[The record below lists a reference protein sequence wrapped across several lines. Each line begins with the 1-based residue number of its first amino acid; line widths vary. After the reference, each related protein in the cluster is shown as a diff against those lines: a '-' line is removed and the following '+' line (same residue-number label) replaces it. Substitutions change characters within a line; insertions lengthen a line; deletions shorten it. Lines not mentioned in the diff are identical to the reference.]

1 MLNKVNLN
9 LLTTLRV
16 LLEECHVSRTAHR
29 LHLTQSAV
37 SRQLSQ
43 LRELFSD
50 PLLVRDG
57 NQLIITPRAIQLQ
70 KKLNSIFHEFDELL
84 NPEAF
89 VPQNWQGEFV
99 IASSDYVAQY
109 VFPEVVSN
117 LATQAPNISI
127 QYQLWQP
134 SYLSQL
140 ADSPIQL
147 ASTMLPEQ
155 PQGVSSMQI
164 GCDRSVCVMRKGH
177 PLAQSLAQSI
187 TQYLQKKQKVQSKL
201 SVDDLLAYSHIRVTG
216 GGDKDSYLD
225 KALQKIGKQRHIAL
239 KVPFFSAAFNV
250 LGQSDYLM
258 VLPFHI
264 ANNLSQHL
272 DICFQPLPLD
282 TPVHKYWLLW
292 HPKHDQD
299 LAHQWARNNIKQVM
313 ENSQY
318 SIGYEA

>member
-9 LLTTLRV
+9 LLTTLHV
-16 LLEECHVSRTAHR
+16 LLAERHVSNTATR

-43 LRELFSD
+43 LRELFND
-50 PLLVRDG
+50 PLLIRDG
-57 NQLIITPRAIQLQ
+57 NQLVTTPRAIELQ
-70 KKLNSIFHEFDELL
+70 TKLAAIFHEFDDLL
-84 NPEAF
+84 TEQTFDPHT
-89 VPQNWQGEFV
+89 WQAEFTF
-99 IASSDYVAQY
+99 ASSDYVAQY
-109 VFPEVVSN
+109 VFPEIASH
-117 LATQAPNISI
+117 LATQAPKISI

-134 SYLSQL
+134 DYLSQL

-177 PLAQSLAQSI
+177 PLALDTQQSQ
-187 TQYLQKKQKVQSKL
+187 L
-201 SVDDLLAYSHIRVTG
+201 SVDDLLTYNHIRVTG
-216 GGDKDSYLD
+216 GGDKDSYID

-250 LGQSDYLM
+250 LCQSDHLM

-264 ANNLSQHL
+264 ANNLQQEL
-272 DICFQPLPLD
+272 AIVFLPLPLA
-282 TPVHKYWLLW
+282 TPEHKYWLLW
-292 HPKHDQD
+292 HPKYDHD
-299 LAHQWARNNIKQVM
+299 LAHQWARESIKNIM
-313 ENSQY
+313 DNSQY